1 MVGGR
6 RGVGRR
12 ELGERLRG
20 LTRLWSFGGCV
31 EEVASNLRLEL

>member
-1 MVGGR
+1 MVGGQ

-20 LTRLWSFGGCV
+20 LICLWSFGGCV
-31 EEVASNLRLEL
+31 EEVASNLHLEL